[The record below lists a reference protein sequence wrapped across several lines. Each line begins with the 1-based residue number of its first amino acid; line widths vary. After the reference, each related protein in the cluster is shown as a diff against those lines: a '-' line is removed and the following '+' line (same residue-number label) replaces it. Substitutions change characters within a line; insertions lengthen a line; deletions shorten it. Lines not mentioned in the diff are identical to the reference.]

1 MLILIK
7 GTRLSSFPL
16 IDLIDGLT
24 IRYVQSDH
32 KNKEPN
38 IDSFIFHVS
47 DGINESPT
55 SKFSIDIQVSSHK
68 LVEHST
74 KKIYKIKKLY

>member
-1 MLILIK
+1 VNN
-7 GTRLSSFPL
+7 
-16 IDLIDGLT
+16 LIDGLT

-38 IDSFIFHVS
+38 HDSFMFHVS

-55 SKFSIDIQVSSHK
+55 YKLLIDIEVMGCINREIF
-68 LVEHST
+68 LE
-74 KKIYKIKKLY
+74 L